1 MAITAPNTSTTVTA
15 PRTDQGYGAP
25 LATVTTLFF
34 MWGFLTCLNDIL
46 VPHLKSIFDLNYAQA
61 MLIQFAFFGAYF
73 VFSIPSAKLID
84 WIGYQR
90 SMVAGLLTMGV
101 GAFLFVPAASAPSYP
116 LFLGALIVLA
126 AGITCLQVAAN
137 PYVTVLGRPERASS
151 RLNLT
156 QAFNSLGT
164 FLAPFFGGLLI
175 LSATAKSI
183 GDIRALAPDAL
194 QAYRLH
200 EAATVKTPYVGLG
213 IALVVLA
220 VAIGSFRLPKI
231 EHAQHKVGEK
241 VNDSIWNHW
250 NLIFGAI
257 AIFVYVGGEVSIGS
271 FLVNYFSQPEI
282 GGLTEKVAAGF
293 VALYWGGAM
302 VGRFFGSALL
312 SGAKAVYMGLASVGG
327 VLLFLIS
334 SWVAHTWADKLAA
347 PVGHLDFVAL
357 LWALVSV
364 LVAARPLFALVAVV
378 AAVLGIGMALRGGRL
393 VVPTRLLL
401 GICAV
406 CAASLVAISML
417 ATGHVAM
424 WSIILV
430 GFFNSIMF
438 PSIFTLGVAELGP
451 LTGDGSGVMIMAIV
465 GGAIVPVMQGA
476 IADRIGIHHAFFL
489 PVLCYLYILFF
500 AISGS
505 RPNSERYAKG

>member
-1 MAITAPNTSTTVTA
+1 VEFEFMAIAAPNSSASGSTSVSQSGSSSYA
-15 PRTDQGYGAP
+15 GP
-25 LATVTTLFF
+25 LAVVTTLFF

-46 VPHLKSIFDLNYAQA
+46 VPHLKPIFDLNYTRV

-73 VFSIPSAKLID
+73 LFSIPSAWIID

-116 LFLGALIVLA
+116 LFLFALIVLA

-137 PYVTVLGRPERASS
+137 PYVTVLGKPETASS

-164 FLAPFFGGLLI
+164 FLAPFFGSLFI
-175 LSATAKSI
+175 LSVAPKTI
-183 GDIRALAPDAL
+183 EEIRALAPDAL

-213 IALVVLA
+213 IALVLLA
-220 VAIGSFRLPKI
+220 IAIGSFKLPKI

-241 VNDSIWNHW
+241 VNDSIWKHP

-257 AIFVYVGGEVSIGS
+257 SIFVYVGAEVSIGS
-271 FLVNYFSQPEI
+271 FLVNYFSQPDI
-282 GGLTEKVAAGF
+282 GAMTEKAAASF
-293 VALYWGGAM
+293 VAFYWGGAM
-302 VGRFFGSALL
+302 VGRFIGSGLL
-312 SGAKAVYMGLASVGG
+312 QKMR
-327 VLLFLIS
+327 
-334 SWVAHTWADKLAA
+334 T
-347 PVGHLDFVAL
+347 
-357 LWALVSV
+357 
-364 LVAARPLFALVAVV
+364 
-378 AAVLGIGMALRGGRL
+378 GRL
-393 VVPTRLLL
+393 LA
-401 GICAV
+401 ICSV
-406 CAASLVAISML
+406 CAAALVAISML
-417 ATGHVAM
+417 STGHFAM

-465 GGAIVPVMQGA
+465 GGALIPVAQGA

-489 PVLCYLYILFF
+489 PVICYLYILFF
-500 AISGS
+500 ALSGS
-505 RPNSERYAKG
+505 KPNSERYAKA